1 MTLFEVKRMQYS
13 AIRIKIIGTYR
24 TDPMQLIFLTY
35 SGIQNNFILYNLHL
49 YGLYGI
55 QDENPMCVLNYLPRY
70 IWNHPSLSNMTSK
83 SLNFR
88 VAKNDSDVK
97 TFS

>member
-35 SGIQNNFILYNLHL
+35 SEIQNNVMLVWLI
-49 YGLYGI
+49 
-55 QDENPMCVLNYLPRY
+55 RY
-70 IWNHPSLSNMTSK
+70 AT
-83 SLNFR
+83 
-88 VAKNDSDVK
+88 
-97 TFS
+97 